1 MAKFYLVLS
10 RIKKFGEKKIVD
22 SEFVMTCHEHV
33 KRDELVEKSH
43 HLAILQHSMSK
54 MVMKSDISNKAEIE
68 TINNL
73 SKLIDTQDQE
83 IAQKELEIRVLKNN
97 GDCRENI
104 EIMENLFTEI
114 GQAHDMFSRI
124 FRKTNLR
131 FFSTK
136 YCAIFVLIF

>member
-1 MAKFYLVLS
+1 MVMFFDVTNRLFSNILYLNGKILS
-10 RIKKFGEKKIVD
+10 RIKKFGEKQIVD

-33 KRDELVEKSH
+33 KRDELVEKNH

-54 MVMKSDISNKAEIE
+54 MVLKSAISNKAEIE

-83 IAQKELEIRVLKNN
+83 IAQKDLEIMAMKNN

-114 GQAHDMFSRI
+114 GQTHDMF
-124 FRKTNLR
+124 
-131 FFSTK
+131 
-136 YCAIFVLIF
+136 

>member
-1 MAKFYLVLS
+1 M
-10 RIKKFGEKKIVD
+10 G
-22 SEFVMTCHEHV
+22 SEFVKICHERI
-33 KRDELVEKSH
+33 KRDELVEKNH

-54 MVMKSDISNKAEIE
+54 MVLKSAISNKAEIE

-83 IAQKELEIRVLKNN
+83 IAQKDLEIRVLKNN
-97 GDCRENI
+97 EDCRENI

-131 FFSTK
+131 FFLPNIVQ
-136 YCAIFVLIF
+136 YLF